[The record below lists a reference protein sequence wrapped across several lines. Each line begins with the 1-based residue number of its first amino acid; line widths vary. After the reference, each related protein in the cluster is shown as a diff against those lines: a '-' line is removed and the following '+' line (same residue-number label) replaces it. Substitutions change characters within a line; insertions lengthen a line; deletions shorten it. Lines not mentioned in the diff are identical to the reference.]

1 MMRIFMYLIRS
12 TDAPFYL
19 VIIEKRIPI
28 AEKAKSAD
36 AIIITAVMSLV
47 GDEIIYESI
56 ALVISDIVIT
66 MEENKSDD
74 E

>member
-19 VIIEKRIPI
+19 VIIEERIPI

-47 GDEIIYESI
+47 GDEN
-56 ALVISDIVIT
+56 VIMDIVIT
-66 MEENKSDD
+66 MEDNKSDD
-74 E
+74 D

>member
-19 VIIEKRIPI
+19 VIIEERIPI

-47 GDEIIYESI
+47 GDEK
-56 ALVISDIVIT
+56 VIRDIVIT

>member
-19 VIIEKRIPI
+19 VIIEERIPI

-47 GDEIIYESI
+47 GDEKEIR
-56 ALVISDIVIT
+56 DIVIT